1 MEEWTMIYIRKE
13 DWLEIRLASIL
24 SDYDRRLLCLL
35 YQPLIGY
42 GATALYFALWS
53 EHDRKN
59 YQEILSHEQLFLFM
73 QIAPGEFQKIREKLE
88 AVGLLR
94 SYMKEENG
102 MRQYIYT
109 LYAPKHPK
117 DFFDDPL
124 FSGLYQKYVG
134 QKEAEK
140 MARYFTTH
148 QNIEGYKEVSAS
160 FKQVFVPNF
169 DDDCYQKSL
178 SLSKGKKRDRI
189 AGEVPSQF
197 DFGTFFTRLSEK
209 YDLKNDKIFTN
220 AEKKEIERIATLY
233 GMESEQMADIIVR
246 TYEIDDD
253 QHAQFRLE
261 KLHQLCQDEKAFPST
276 YQKAIPQRSKITSQS
291 NLAKKIKLLETT
303 SPYDYLRI
311 KQNLTNPVK
320 SDMNLINTLSNQLK
334 LNTAVIN
341 TLIDYV
347 LSVKNNTLPTAYT
360 EKIGASLARAKI
372 ATAIDAMNFL
382 NKGKYNKKKENLD
395 EVEDIEKSVTS
406 DENEKDKV
414 QAEENQALLDDL
426 IRALKE

>member
-1 MEEWTMIYIRKE
+1 MIYIRKE

-24 SDYDRRLLCLL
+24 SDYDRRLLCFL

-94 SYMKEENG
+94 TYMKEENG

-148 QNIEGYKEVSAS
+148 QNVEGYQEVSAS

-169 DDDCYQKSL
+169 DDECYQKSL

-189 AGEVPSQF
+189 AGEVLTQF

-209 YDLKNDKIFTN
+209 YGLTSDKIFTN
-220 AEKKEIERIATLY
+220 AEKKDIERIATLY
-233 GMESEQMADIIVR
+233 GMEGDQMADIVAR
-246 TYEIDDD
+246 TYEIDEN
-253 QHAQFRLE
+253 QRVCFRLD
-261 KLHQLCQDEKAFPST
+261 KLHQLCQDERAFPST
-276 YQKAIPQRSKITSQS
+276 YQKAAPQRSKITSQS
-291 NLAKKIKLLETT
+291 NLAKKVELLETVA
-303 SPYDYLRI
+303 PYRYLAI
-311 KQNLTNPVK
+311 KQNLTKPVK
-320 SDMNLINTLSNQLK
+320 SDMNLINTLSEQLK
-334 LNTAVIN
+334 LNNAVIN

-347 LSVKNNTLPTAYT
+347 LSVKNNTLPAAYT
-360 EKIGASLARAKI
+360 EKIGASLARANI
-372 ATAIDAMNFL
+372 TTAIDAMNFL
-382 NKGKYNKKKENLD
+382 NNKGKYNKKKASDSESEFVENP
-395 EVEDIEKSVTS
+395 VTT
-406 DENEKDKV
+406 DENKKDEAN
-414 QAEENQALLDDL
+414 AEENQALLDDL

>member
-1 MEEWTMIYIRKE
+1 MIYIRKE

-73 QIAPGEFQKIREKLE
+73 QIVPGEFQKIREKLE

-209 YDLKNDKIFTN
+209 YGLKNDKIFTN

-382 NKGKYNKKKENLD
+382 NKGKYNKKKGNDNESAFAEDSLSSNESEN
-395 EVEDIEKSVTS
+395 VEAKPEK
-406 DENEKDKV
+406 
-414 QAEENQALLDDL
+414 NQALLDDL

>member
-1 MEEWTMIYIRKE
+1 MIYIRKE

-209 YDLKNDKIFTN
+209 YGLKNDKIFTN

>member
-1 MEEWTMIYIRKE
+1 MIYIRKE

-73 QIAPGEFQKIREKLE
+73 QIAPGEFQKVREKLE

-148 QNIEGYKEVSAS
+148 QNVEGYKEVSAS

-209 YDLKNDKIFTN
+209 YGLKNDKIFTN

-382 NKGKYNKKKENLD
+382 NKGKYNKKKGNDNESAFAEDSLSSNESEN
-395 EVEDIEKSVTS
+395 VEAKPEK
-406 DENEKDKV
+406 
-414 QAEENQALLDDL
+414 NQALLDDL

>member
-1 MEEWTMIYIRKE
+1 MIYIRKE

-209 YDLKNDKIFTN
+209 YGLKNDKIFTN

-382 NKGKYNKKKENLD
+382 KKGKYNKKKENLD

>member
-1 MEEWTMIYIRKE
+1 MIYIRKE